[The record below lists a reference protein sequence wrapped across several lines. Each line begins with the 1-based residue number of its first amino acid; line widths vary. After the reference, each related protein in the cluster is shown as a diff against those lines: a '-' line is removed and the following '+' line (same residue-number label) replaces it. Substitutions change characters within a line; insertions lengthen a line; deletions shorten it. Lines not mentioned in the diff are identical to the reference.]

1 MMKREE
7 GNLTYT
13 IGEIPEFNAVK
24 MQLLN
29 KYRNQFIE
37 LNNEERELRNNNDE
51 NISERLQEF
60 YERKNKVALEFIEE
74 VNKGE
79 IVDERLGIEYCDN
92 STDTCYY
99 DKILI
104 DLYNEYDPR
113 KEIDYNDCFVILPPV
128 IAQMEGG
135 IEQLYE
141 FMDKHIKDTVF
152 GDDEEYYNYGGP
164 FAWRNLNEVNCSI
177 QLEYLQRD
185 WEGYMEKYSDLH
197 VSDYFQK
204 EATKQLE
211 LTRERVKKII
221 ADDMITYDLTYE
233 QMDRVENIFYS
244 NSSTQFNPIKAKAG
258 LVYLI
263 KTYGEEW
270 IEANRW
276 SLENTNFET
285 LGTDKDNTNSIEEYC
300 YQYSPSNYDKNYYK
314 FIKTIHLEDSFYNR
328 LIEQADNEKIG
339 KYDNKSLYGFIAEN
353 PYLSKEQVLEIKE
366 KAQNLQLGE
375 MDEYFKQRVVD
386 NILSNLVRTHIHEE
400 KDIRDMYNGTEAE
413 KRAIC
418 RSCSNIPED
427 IIQNRI
433 DEIKKSDNYYGRND
447 LIDILK
453 NNQNLSMK
461 LIQEFMD
468 LDNNILSGLRESP
481 YEYII
486 SQKQITVDM
495 MKEIAFKFPYSVFG
509 YVSRDTKPEEVTEIF
524 ANSSKAYV
532 REIIAR
538 NLFKGTINVKKDTFR
553 KLALDREIPDEVRM
567 NLLEMQEFTEKEPEL
582 TSDDMMIN
590 PDYQDIRFG
599 GDGPGSFDNVGGVR
613 RYYINREC
621 VLEERG
627 FTDSYAID
635 AEGRKWARN
644 AYTNFGDCTS
654 FGKFEAFCQEHRQAV
669 AILCK
674 NKEIYESF
682 ENLKKRVTM
691 IERTINKEVIKES
704 NDASIELGERQDG
717 KQQSVYTY
725 DEVEELAK
733 GLREEELQGILAD
746 IVEGQKE
753 QEVEQ
758 ETLEEAQNG
767 ESPDQK

>member
-24 MQLLN
+24 MQLIN

-60 YERKNKVALEFIEE
+60 YERKNKVALEFIEK

-79 IVDERLGIEYCDN
+79 IVDERLGIVYCDN

-113 KEIDYNDCFVILPPV
+113 KETDYNDCFVILPPV

-141 FMDKHIKDTVF
+141 FMDKHIKETVY
-152 GDDEEYYNYGGP
+152 GDYEEDYYYGGP
-164 FAWRNLNEVNCSI
+164 LAWSNLNEVNCSI
-177 QLEYLQRD
+177 QLEYLQRGM
-185 WEGYMEKYSDLH
+185 ENSIEKYSDLQ
-197 VSDYFQK
+197 DFQK
-204 EATKQLE
+204 EVIKQLE
-211 LTRERVKKII
+211 LARERVEKTI
-221 ADDMITYDLTYE
+221 ADDMITYGLTYE

-244 NSSTQFNPIKAKAG
+244 NSSAQFNPIEAKAG

-263 KTYGEEW
+263 NTYGEEW

-276 SLENTNFET
+276 LLENTNFET
-285 LGTDKDNTNSIEEYC
+285 LGTDKDNTNSIEEYL
-300 YQYSPSNYDKNYYK
+300 YQYLTSNYGKDSNKL
-314 FIKTIHLEDSFYNR
+314 ITTINLEDSFYNR
-328 LIEQADNEKIG
+328 LIEQAGNEKIG
-339 KYDNKSLYGFIAEN
+339 KYDEPLYGFIAEN
-353 PYLSKEQVLEIKE
+353 PYLSKEQVLKIKE

-375 MDEYFKQRVVD
+375 MDEYFKQRIVD
-386 NILSNLVRTHIHEE
+386 NILNNLVRTHIHEE
-400 KDIRDMYNGTEAE
+400 KDIRDMYNGTKAE

-427 IIQNRI
+427 IIQNRL
-433 DEIKKSDNYYGRND
+433 DEIKKSDNYYERND
-447 LIDILK
+447 LINILK
-453 NNQNLSMK
+453 NNQNLSIK

-468 LDNNILSGLRESP
+468 LANNILSGLRESP

-495 MKEIAFKFPYSVFG
+495 MKEIAFKFPYSVSG
-509 YVSRDTKPEEVTEIF
+509 YLSRDTKPKEVTEIF
-524 ANSSKAYV
+524 ANSSEAYV
-532 REIIAR
+532 RERVAR
-538 NLFKGTINVKKDTFR
+538 KLFEGTINVKKDTFR
-553 KLALDREIPDEVRM
+553 KLALDRELSDEVRM
-567 NLLEMQEFTEKEPEL
+567 NLLEMQEFTEKETEL
-582 TSDDMMIN
+582 TSNDMMIK

-674 NKEIYESF
+674 NKERYESF

-758 ETLEEAQNG
+758 ETLEEAQNA
-767 ESPDQK
+767 ESPDQR